1 MKKLFLLSFLCLHL
15 NSITAQVNLKDSTVS
30 FTMIG
35 ATFAYQL
42 PGGDMADRFGNNFN
56 VGGVFQ
62 IKLKNNFVLGFDGN
76 FLFSEKI
83 RENGILDSLRDPNG
97 YFINAEGQIATIALV
112 ERGWKYELKVGKVFP
127 VIGPNKNSGILATLG
142 GGILQHKI
150 RMEATGGSYPSIE
163 GNYAKG
169 YDKLSNGFSLTEFTG
184 YINFGNQRL
193 VNFYGGFEFTQAFT
207 QNRRNFDFDLQKQD
221 TRKRMDLLFGFR
233 VAWIIPIYKRAPK
246 QFYFD

>member
-1 MKKLFLLSFLCLHL
+1 
-15 NSITAQVNLKDSTVS
+15 
-30 FTMIG
+30 MIG

-112 ERGWKYELKVGKVFP
+112 
-127 VIGPNKNSGILATLG
+127 
-142 GGILQHKI
+142 
-150 RMEATGGSYPSIE
+150 
-163 GNYAKG
+163 
-169 YDKLSNGFSLTEFTG
+169 
-184 YINFGNQRL
+184 
-193 VNFYGGFEFTQAFT
+193 
-207 QNRRNFDFDLQKQD
+207 
-221 TRKRMDLLFGFR
+221 
-233 VAWIIPIYKRAPK
+233 
-246 QFYFD
+246 